1 VLSNDKIT
9 FHKPTIMNKE
19 LLKIGIRYNAVYI
32 GNDTKETPHT
42 LRETTANL
50 VANLSSLG
58 YAVDES
64 LLRALNTLGAP
75 DMLTIYYSFTE
86 VLQVG
91 NNWMPL
97 VKGWDIPTG
106 EKREFHLLTAIA
118 NMFRSAEGTRLACGH
133 LIPYNTFPL
142 ERYNGCPFCGTPFEL
157 GKVESFGQ
165 GSKSRLLRLWTDVE
179 MKSLLAD
186 LLQSKTALD
195 ATQVNSLN
203 VLLKNY
209 GLPKV
214 SIAMKETLISVI
226 DALVEDNK
234 ITEAG
239 TLFTTPV
246 DIMRYL
252 WFKKTGSLQI
262 VEPKTIAKRKAKNNS
277 HIIWALDNSSAAG
290 QIARLNLKLK
300 YTRPQCKMVAEW
312 LNNLPQPAEKI
323 CELMHP
329 KRSMWVRFI
338 RALRLAEYARL
349 DGMEKLKEIMDVF
362 YNQRYEV
369 WSGQVT
375 QLRLKNDAAS
385 TFALLQQRPGIFA
398 RSLFA
403 NMLWFGPAI
412 TLDAFK
418 EVTSKLPARLLV
430 TLSSYAEGYFDA
442 ERKRVVKPLGGVS
455 KTIPANPL
463 TRLYTAPQLQEM
475 KEKVEDLCLAVMEE
489 RYANTRNESKTIFI
503 DNSLFHVPLAIGD
516 RSETIQD
523 LPSSLMGM
531 SFPLEGNTIR
541 LFMQWGKGLPA
552 QHLDMDLSC
561 QIAYGDKTDVCS
573 FYNLA
578 TTGAKHSG
586 DIRAIPDQVGTVE
599 YIDLNL
605 KKLTYA
611 GALYVTFTCNAYSNG
626 SIVPNL
632 VVGWMDSEKQMKIT
646 AETGV
651 AYDPSCV
658 QHQIRISRTLAK
670 GLVFGVLDVKS
681 RRIIWLEMPF
691 GGQVVAN
698 LNVRNV
704 RALMAKLQAK
714 LTVGKLLEVKAKAQG
729 LVRVADEEEANEAYT
744 RQWAMNTAAVTQLLI
759 D

>member
-1 VLSNDKIT
+1 
-9 FHKPTIMNKE
+9 MNKE

-32 GNDTKETPHT
+32 GNDPTKAQHT

-50 VANLSSLG
+50 VANLSRLG
-58 YAVDES
+58 YAVDEP

-75 DMLTIYYSFTE
+75 EMLTIYEAFTE
-86 VLQVG
+86 VLQVK

-106 EKREFHLLTAIA
+106 EKREFHWLTAIA
-118 NMFRSAEGTRLACGH
+118 NYFKPAEGTMLACGH

-142 ERYNGCPFCGTPFEL
+142 ERYNGCPFCGTPFES

-165 GSKSRLLRLWTDVE
+165 GSKSRLLQLWTDVE

-186 LLQSKTALD
+186 LLQSKTSLD
-195 ATQVNSLN
+195 ATQVHSLN

-214 SIAMKETLISVI
+214 SIAMKETLITVI

-234 ITEAG
+234 ISEAG

-262 VEPKTIAKRKAKNNS
+262 VEPKTIVKRKAKNNS
-277 HIIWALDNSSAAG
+277 HIIWSLDNSSAAG
-290 QIARLNLKLK
+290 HIARLNLKLK

-312 LNNLPQPAEKI
+312 LNQLPLPAEKI

-349 DGMEKLKEIMDVF
+349 NGMEKLKEIMDVF

-369 WSGQVT
+369 WNGQVS
-375 QLRLKNDAAS
+375 QLRLKNDAES
-385 TFALLQQRPGIFA
+385 TLKLLQQRPGIFA

-403 NMLWFGPAI
+403 NMLWFGPTI

-430 TLSSYAEGYFDA
+430 TLSSYADGYFDA
-442 ERKRVVKPLGGVS
+442 ERKRVVKPLGGAS
-455 KTIPANPL
+455 KKIPANPL
-463 TRLYTAPQLQEM
+463 TRLYTAEQLREM
-475 KEKVEDLCLAVMEE
+475 KDKVEDLCLAVMEE
-489 RYANTRNESKTIFI
+489 RFAKARNESRTIFI
-503 DNSLFHVPLAIGD
+503 DNSLFHVPVAIGD
-516 RSETIQD
+516 RSETIHD

-531 SFPLEGNTIR
+531 RFPLEGNTVR
-541 LFMQWGKGLPA
+541 LFMQWGQGLPA

-561 QIAYGDKTDVCS
+561 HIAYANMTTVCS
-573 FYNLA
+573 YYNLS
-578 TTGAKHSG
+578 TLGARHSG
-586 DIRAIPDQVGTVE
+586 DIREIPNQAGTAE
-599 YIDLNL
+599 YIDLDL
-605 KKLTYA
+605 QALASA
-611 GALYVTFTCNAYSNG
+611 GAVYVTFTCNAYSNG
-626 SIVPNL
+626 SITPNL
-632 VVGWMDSEKQMKIT
+632 VVGWMNSANEMRVSPK
-646 AETGV
+646 TGV
-651 AYDPSCV
+651 AYDSSCV
-658 QHQIRISRTLAK
+658 QHQIRVSRTLAK
-670 GLVFGVLDVKS
+670 GLVFGVLDVAARK
-681 RRIIWLEMPF
+681 IVWLEMPF
-691 GGQVVAN
+691 EGQMVAQ
-698 LNVRNV
+698 LSGSTVRT
-704 RALMAKLQAK
+704 LMAKLESK
-714 LTVGKLLEVKAKAQG
+714 LTVGKLLEIKAKAQG
-729 LVRVADEEEANEAYT
+729 LARVEAAEEADESYT
-744 RQWAMNTAAVTQLLI
+744 REWAMNTAAVTQLLI